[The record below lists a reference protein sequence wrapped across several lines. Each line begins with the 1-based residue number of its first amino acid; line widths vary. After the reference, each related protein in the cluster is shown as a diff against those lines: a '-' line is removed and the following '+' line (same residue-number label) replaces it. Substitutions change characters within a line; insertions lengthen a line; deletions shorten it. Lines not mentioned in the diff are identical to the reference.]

1 MQDPQPAAGDDRGTL
16 RGVLLNWK
24 LVIPAVLA
32 VSVVL
37 AFGVYA
43 RPRLLAE
50 ALRGFDFVYLL
61 PILGLAFLNY
71 VVRFVRWQFFLR
83 AVGLEV
89 ERRRS
94 AGIFF
99 SGLAM
104 SVTPGKVGELFKCL
118 MLKREL
124 GSPYARSVPV
134 VVNERLTDLVAVIL
148 LAGLGV
154 ARYPAG
160 RVVFAAGVLLAL
172 GVFVLLALS
181 PRFAERL
188 GTALAKRWGR
198 EGVADGAQETAR
210 SFVLLLRAPTFALG
224 TLLGFVAWFCECLA
238 FWLVFPGF
246 GWQEMSLFAATF
258 VYAVST
264 LAGAVSFLPGGLGGT
279 EASMAAMLTGL
290 FDVPR
295 ALAAAATLV
304 IRACTLWFA
313 VQVGVVAYVLHMRR
327 YGRTER
333 DD

>member
-1 MQDPQPAAGDDRGTL
+1 
-16 RGVLLNWK
+16 
-24 LVIPAVLA
+24 VLA

-43 RPRLLAE
+43 RPRLLVE
-50 ALRGFDFVYLL
+50 ALRGFDYVYLL

-160 RVVFAAGVLLAL
+160 RVVFAVGVLLAL
-172 GVFVLLALS
+172 GVIVLLALS

-188 GTALAKRWGR
+188 GAALARRWGR

-210 SFVLLLRAPTFALG
+210 SFALLLRAPTFALG
-224 TLLGFVAWFCECLA
+224 TLLGVAAWFCECLA

-246 GWQEMSLFAATF
+246 GWEEMSLFAATF

-264 LAGAVSFLPGGLGGT
+264 LAGAVSFLPGGLGAT

-290 FDVPR
+290 FEVPR

-313 VQVGVVAYVLHMRR
+313 VLVGVVAYVLHMRR
-327 YGRTER
+327 YGKTEN
-333 DD
+333 DG